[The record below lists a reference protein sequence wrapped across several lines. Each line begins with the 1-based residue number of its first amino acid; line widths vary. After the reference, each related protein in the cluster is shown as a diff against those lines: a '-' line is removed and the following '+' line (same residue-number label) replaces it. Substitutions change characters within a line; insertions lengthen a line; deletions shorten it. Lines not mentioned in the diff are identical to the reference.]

1 MDTLRQDLAYAS
13 RRLAHAPGFSLVAV
27 ATLAIAIGAN
37 TAIFSVVH
45 AVLLRPLP
53 FADPDRLV
61 WVWENNPQRGIPR
74 RQVAPAAYAA
84 YRDRAGVFTNLGAST
99 DWMSSLTGAGEPES
113 ISGYRFSGNFFSIL
127 GVPAR
132 LGRTLGPEDARAGHD
147 RVVVLADSLWRRR
160 FGSDPGVIGRA
171 ITLDDESYTVVGVM
185 PTSFGH
191 PPNAEMWAPL
201 VLEGAQA
208 TAAGPRF
215 IRMIGRLKPGV
226 QVEQATSAVAGVAA
240 ALAAADAENQG
251 GWRAAASPIA
261 SRYTGDIK
269 PALLV
274 LLGAVGFVL
283 LIAAANVGNLL
294 LARAADRGREV
305 AIRASLGAGRG
316 RLVRQF
322 LVESVLLAAIGGV
335 AGLFLAF
342 WGVNVLKGL
351 FPTTIANLAIPR
363 MEQIHVDG
371 PVLAFALVLSVVTGI
386 AFGLAP
392 ALHASRA
399 ALGETLRESGRGT
412 TEGREHRRFRS
423 ALVVSEVALAL
434 VLTTGAALMIRSF
447 AHLQGGNLGFDPSG
461 VTTARVLLPGRRSA
475 GGAPR
480 PGEPRYGAPEKRRAF
495 FDHVL
500 ARLRE
505 TPGVEAAGATTF
517 LPLSGWSGG
526 QGFEIE
532 GRPPAAPAEEVVA
545 IPQSVNEDYFRAM
558 RIPVL
563 RGRGIS
569 ATDAATAPPV
579 VVLNQATARRFWRGE
594 DPVGRRIG
602 WREGGPQDPIKWREV
617 VGVVGDVRHH
627 GLAADP
633 EPELY
638 LSYAQSPSALICLT
652 VRMSPGRSLAAQAIQ
667 QAVWSFDK
675 DQPVLAVMPLD
686 QLAAESITM
695 RRVSTLLLGFFAG
708 VAVSL
713 AGLGLYGVMA
723 HAVARRTHEIGIRM
737 AIGARAS
744 DVLAMIVRRG
754 VVLAAIGAGL
764 GLIAS
769 LALSRLLTSLLY
781 GVSPTDPYSFAGV
794 ALFLLAVAA
803 TASYIPGRR
812 AARVDPVVALRS
824 E

>member
-1 MDTLRQDLAYAS
+1 MGSVIQDLRHAARLLL
-13 RRLAHAPGFSLVAV
+13 RRPGFSFVAV

-37 TAIFSVVH
+37 VAIFSVVQT
-45 AVLLRPLP
+45 VLLRPLP

-61 WVWENNPQRGIPR
+61 WVWENSPQRGIPR
-74 RQVAPAAYAA
+74 DPVTAVAYAA
-84 YRDRAGVFTNLGAST
+84 YRDRSGVFTDLGASS
-99 DWMSSLTGAGEPES
+99 DWLGSLTGTGEPES
-113 ISGYRFSGNFFSIL
+113 IIGYRFSGNFFKVL
-127 GVPAR
+127 GVSAR
-132 LGRTLGPEDARAGHD
+132 LGRTLGPDDARPGHD
-147 RVVVLADSLWRRR
+147 HVVVLADSLWRRR
-160 FGSDPGVIGRA
+160 FGADPGVIGRA

-185 PTSFGH
+185 PPGFAH
-191 PPNAEMWAPL
+191 PQRTEMWTPL
-201 VLEGAQA
+201 VLEGGTA
-208 TAAGPRF
+208 TNARSRF
-215 IRMIGRLKPGV
+215 VRMVGRLKPGV
-226 QVEQATSAVAGVAA
+226 PVEQASSAVAGVAA
-240 ALAAADAENQG
+240 SLAGADPENQG
-251 GWRAAASPIA
+251 GWSAAASPIA

-269 PALLV
+269 PALLA

-335 AGLFLAF
+335 GGVALAF
-342 WGVNVLKGL
+342 WGVDLLKGL
-351 FPTTIANLAIPR
+351 FPSTIANLAIPR
-363 MEQIHVDG
+363 MDQIHVDA
-371 PVLAFALVLSVVTGI
+371 PVLAFALVLSLVTGI

-399 ALGETLRESGRGT
+399 AHAEALRESGRST

-447 AHLQGGNLGFDPSG
+447 ARLQGGHLGFDPAG
-461 VTTARVLLPGRRSA
+461 VMTARVLLPARWNA
-475 GGAPR
+475 VGASR
-480 PGEPRYGAPEKRRAF
+480 AAQPRYGPPEKKRAF

-505 TPGVEAAGATTF
+505 TPGVEAAGATTY

-526 QGFEIE
+526 QEFEIE
-532 GRPPAAPAEEVVA
+532 GRPPASPTEEPEA
-545 IPQSVNEDYFRAM
+545 MPQSANEDYFRAM

-563 RGRGIS
+563 RGRGIA
-569 ATDAATAPPV
+569 ATDVATAPPV
-579 VVLNQATARRFWRGE
+579 VVVNETTARRYWPGE

-602 WREGGPQDPIKWREV
+602 WRGRGPQDPIKWREV
-617 VGVVGDVRHH
+617 VGVVGDVRHD
-627 GLAADP
+627 GLAEPAP
-633 EPELY
+633 PELY
-638 LSYAQSPSALICLT
+638 LPYAQAPSALICLA
-652 VRMSPGRSLAAQAIQ
+652 VRMSGRQSLPAQAIP

-675 DQPVLAVMPLD
+675 DQPVLAVMPLE

-695 RRVSTLLLGFFAG
+695 RRVSTLLLGFFAA
-708 VAVSL
+708 VAVLL

-723 HAVARRTHEIGIRM
+723 HAVTRRTHEIGIRM
-737 AIGARAS
+737 AIGARAG
-744 DVLAMIVRRG
+744 DVLAMIVGRG
-754 VVLAAIGAGL
+754 VALAAIGAGV
-764 GLIAS
+764 GLLAS
-769 LALSRLLTSLLY
+769 LALSGLLTSLLY
-781 GVSPTDPYSFAGV
+781 GVSSTDPVSFAAV

-803 TASYIPGRR
+803 LASYIPARR
-812 AARVDPVVALRS
+812 ASRVDPSEALRY

>member
-1 MDTLRQDLAYAS
+1 METVIQDLRHALRLL
-13 RRLAHAPGFSLVAV
+13 RRRPGFSAVAV

-53 FADPDRLV
+53 LADPDRLV
-61 WVWENNPQRGIPR
+61 WVWESNPQRDVPR
-74 RQVAPAAYAA
+74 RAVTPAAYAA
-84 YRDRAGVFTNLGAST
+84 YRDRTGVFTDLGASR
-99 DWMSSLTGAGEPES
+99 DWLGSLTGAGEPES
-113 ISGYRFSGNFFSIL
+113 IIGYRFSGNFFKVL

-132 LGRTLGPEDARAGHD
+132 LGRTLGPEDARPGHD
-147 RVVVLADSLWRRR
+147 HVVVLSDSLWRRR
-160 FGSDPGVIGRA
+160 FGADPGVIGRA
-171 ITLDDESYTVVGVM
+171 ITIDDESYTVVGVM
-185 PTSFGH
+185 PASFGH
-191 PPNAEMWAPL
+191 PPRTEMWAPL

-208 TAAGPRF
+208 TNARARF
-215 IRMIGRLKPGV
+215 IRMVGRLEPGV
-226 QVEQATSAVAGVAA
+226 TVEQASSAVAGVAA
-240 ALAAADAENQG
+240 SLAGADAENQG
-251 GWRAAASPIA
+251 GWTASASPIA

-283 LIAAANVGNLL
+283 LIAVANVGNLL

-342 WGVNVLKGL
+342 WGVDLLKGL
-351 FPTTIANLAIPR
+351 FPSTIANLAIPR

-371 PVLAFALVLSVVTGI
+371 PVLLFALVLSLVTGL

-399 ALGETLRESGRGT
+399 ALGEALREGGSRT
-412 TEGREHRRFRS
+412 SEGREHRRFRS
-423 ALVVSEVALAL
+423 ALVVGEVALAL

-447 AHLQGGNLGFDPSG
+447 ARLQGGNLGFDPAG
-461 VTTARVLLPGRRSA
+461 VTTARVLLPARVYETPG
-475 GGAPR
+475 PR
-480 PGEPRYGAPEKRRAF
+480 PGESRYGAPERKRAF

-505 TPGVEAAGATTF
+505 MPGVEAAGATTF

-526 QGFEIE
+526 QGFQIE
-532 GRPPAAPAEEVVA
+532 GRPPASPSEAPVA
-545 IPQSVNEDYFRAM
+545 MPQSANADYFRAM

-563 RGRGIS
+563 KGRGIA
-569 ATDAATAPPV
+569 ATDVATSPAV
-579 VVLNQATARRFWRGE
+579 VVVNQSAARRYWPGE

-602 WREGGPQDPIKWREV
+602 WRVRGPQDPITWREV

-627 GLAADP
+627 GLAE
-633 EPELY
+633 EPEAEIY
-638 LSYAQSPSALICLT
+638 LPYAQSPTALVCLT
-652 VRMSPGRSLAAQAIQ
+652 VRMSPGQSLPAQAIP

-675 DQPVLAVMPLD
+675 DQPVLAVMPLE

-695 RRVSTLLLGFFAG
+695 RRVSTLLLGFFAA
-708 VAVSL
+708 VAVFL

-737 AIGARAS
+737 AIGARAG
-744 DVLAMIVRRG
+744 DVLAMIVRGG

-764 GLIAS
+764 GLAAS
-769 LALSRLLTSLLY
+769 LALSRVLTSLLY
-781 GVSPTDPYSFAGV
+781 GVSPTDPYSFASV
-794 ALFLLAVAA
+794 AVFLLAVAA
-803 TASYIPGRR
+803 LASYIPARR
-812 AARVDPVVALRS
+812 AARVDPAVALHS